1 MARFTVALCLSVV
14 VALVF
19 LVGVQASQEEV
30 VIWPSASDKPKAPE
44 SFAAEAYEVGV
55 NGVSFF
61 TLRTSA
67 AGYQLIERAY
77 IADLRLTEV
86 LSRRLTGPVVI
97 KPIRGKPTIYVGPVR
112 VISVYPND
120 VAAYRARSAE
130 ELACKW
136 AQALREGLP
145 RVVPGALVAVSR
157 VYEVAVNNHLL
168 FRLRAAAGYPSVKA
182 RGAAVEQQV
191 VEAMSRGA
199 KAVTCAPTANG
210 VGIYADGVLVV
221 EVTQEDAAAAKSTPA
236 AVAERWAENLRDALG
251 QVSPSTPTA
260 AKAS

>member
-1 MARFTVALCLSVV
+1 MARFTMALCLSVV
-14 VALVF
+14 ALV
-19 LVGVQASQEEV
+19 LLAGVGASQEEV

-44 SFAAEAYEVGV
+44 AFSAEAYEVGV

-61 TLRTSA
+61 TLRASA
-67 AGYQLIERAY
+67 AGYKLIERAC

-86 LSRRLTGPVVI
+86 LSRRLTGPVVV

-112 VISVYPND
+112 VITVYPND
-120 VAAYRARSAE
+120 VAACRAKSAQ
-130 ELACKW
+130 ELACRW

-145 RVVPGALVAVSR
+145 RVVPGAPVTICR

-191 VEAMSRGA
+191 VEVLSRGA

-221 EVTQEDAAAAKSTPA
+221 EVTREDAAAAKSTPMA
-236 AVAERWAENLRDALG
+236 IARAWAENLRAALG
-251 QVSPSTPTA
+251 QISPGIPTA